1 MSTMAQKYT
10 LDQTFVH
17 KSTTHEYQIQCT
29 RLGNPTSPPLVFIHG
44 TPWSSVVWQN
54 LATSL
59 SAYYN
64 IYLYD
69 HPGFGI
75 SPSISRLVEASE
87 QEKVDLDPS
96 LVLRAEASAALFK
109 HWNFSSPPHVVAHDN
124 GGLVS
129 LRLLLQHD
137 VKFASLCLIDVVA
150 LGPFGLP
157 FFKLVAENEKVFKAI
172 PPMLAEGL
180 VRAYVRSATFKPMPM
195 EIEDMLSAPW
205 LAGGTQ
211 GTENFLREMVQ
222 AHNRDTGGLENEYAR
237 VGGLLPTKIIWG
249 RDDAWIPSETAH
261 KLKEALQAENVVIIE
276 EGGHLVHYDQP
287 GRLALEVGLW
297 LSKNCKNEK

>member
-1 MSTMAQKYT
+1 MAQGYS
-10 LDQTFVH
+10 LHQTFNH
-17 KSTTHEYQIQCT
+17 KSTTHEYLIKWT

-59 SAYYN
+59 SAYYD
-64 IYLYD
+64 IYVYD

-75 SPSISRLVEASE
+75 SPPYSRLVEATD

-109 HWNFSSPPHVVAHDN
+109 HWSFSSPPHVVSHDN

-137 VKFASLCLIDVVA
+137 IKFTSLCLIDVVA

-157 FFKLVAENEKVFKAI
+157 FFKLVAENEDVFKAI
-172 PPMLAEGL
+172 PPILAEGL
-180 VRAYVRSATFKPMPM
+180 VRAYVRSATFKPMPI
-195 EIEDMLSAPW
+195 EIENMLSAPW
-205 LAGGTQ
+205 LVGGTQ
-211 GTENFLREMVQ
+211 GTEKFLREMVQ
-222 AHNRDTGGLENEYAR
+222 AHRRDTAGLENNYSR
-237 VGGLLPTKIIWG
+237 VGVLLPTKIIWG
-249 RDDAWIPSETAH
+249 RDDAWIPVDTAQE
-261 KLKEALQAENVVIIE
+261 LKEALGAEEVVVIE
-276 EGGHLVHYDQP
+276 EAGHLVHYDQP

-297 LSKNCKNEK
+297 LSKHGGNEQ